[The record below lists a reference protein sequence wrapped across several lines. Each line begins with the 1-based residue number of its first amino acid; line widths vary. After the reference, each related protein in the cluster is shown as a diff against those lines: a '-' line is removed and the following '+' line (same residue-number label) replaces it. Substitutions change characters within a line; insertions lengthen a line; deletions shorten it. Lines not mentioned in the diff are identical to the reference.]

1 MSSILFATASFT
13 PGMSPRAILDVVVL
27 VKLFAGV
34 KKAQRVVVGHAR
46 DLVSVDSGELQQSI
60 EALEPY
66 DTMQEIVGEVVASAG
81 HAAFVE
87 FGTGLRGVG
96 TYPFPLPKDGVPF
109 TGSWVYDYKKQNWI
123 GMPARPFMRPSLD
136 LSRAEVLEELKP

>member
-1 MSSILFATASFT
+1 MSAILFATASFT

-34 KKAQRVVVGHAR
+34 KKAQSVVVGHAR
-46 DLVSVDSGELQQSI
+46 DLAPVDSGELQQSI

-66 DTMQEIVGEVVASAG
+66 DTMQEIIGEVVASAG

-109 TGSWVYDYKKQNWI
+109 TGSWVYDYKKQQWV
-123 GMPARPFMRPSLD
+123 GMPARPFMRPALD